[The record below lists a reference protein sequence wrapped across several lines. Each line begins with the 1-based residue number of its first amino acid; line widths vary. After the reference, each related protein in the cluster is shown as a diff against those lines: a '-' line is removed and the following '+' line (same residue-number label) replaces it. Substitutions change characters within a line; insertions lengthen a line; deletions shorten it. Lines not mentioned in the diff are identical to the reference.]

1 MSDNRAPALPPTSPP
16 IRREWT
22 DGDLL
27 LREQGSTEKW
37 ISGRPVWLDRWR

>member
-1 MSDNRAPALPPTSPP
+1 MTDDR

-27 LREQGSTEKW
+27 LRERGEKEAW
-37 ISGRPVWLDRWR
+37 IKGRPVWLDRWQ